1 VAILRQSGVQVAIG
15 KTVNQLGSNVR
26 GRGESGDE
34 AMSDQAQQ
42 FYVAETADG
51 KFVAYTTRAP
61 YFCFVEDSEEAAVAT
76 GHRAFDL
83 VERIAPE
90 DFHEKSVSRTVT
102 ELRPLRVVSRERE
115 LAI

>member
-1 VAILRQSGVQVAIG
+1 M
-15 KTVNQLGSNVR
+15 SN
-26 GRGESGDE
+26 
-34 AMSDQAQQ
+34 QAQQ

-61 YFCFVEDSEEAAVAT
+61 FFCFVEDSEADAVAT

-83 VERIAPE
+83 VERISPE

-102 ELRPLRVVSRERE
+102 ELTPTRVVIHERE
-115 LAI
+115 LAD

>member
-1 VAILRQSGVQVAIG
+1 
-15 KTVNQLGSNVR
+15 
-26 GRGESGDE
+26 
-34 AMSDQAQQ
+34 MSDQAQH

-61 YFCFVEDSEEAAVAT
+61 FFCFVEDSELAAIAT
-76 GHRAFDL
+76 GHRALDL
-83 VERIAPE
+83 VERINPN

-102 ELRPLRVVSRERE
+102 ELTPTRIVSRERE